1 LGTKTILYVG
11 PFAAGVEI
19 ETGQWLDH
27 GDPVEVDEDVVGRS
41 PSGTPGEDDYDAG
54 AGLLAQTANFVEA
67 DLSASTVAKVLESVG
82 DDPARAEA
90 ALAAEQAKGDK
101 ARKSLIDK
109 LEALVAGGKEDESNA
124 G

>member
-1 LGTKTILYVG
+1 LGTKNILYVG

-19 ETGQWLDH
+19 DTGQWIDP
-27 GDPVEVDEDVVGRS
+27 GDPVEVDEDVAGRS
-41 PSGTPGEDDYDAG
+41 PSGTPGEDDYDPG
-54 AGLLAQTANFVEA
+54 AGLLAQTANFAEA

-109 LEALVAGGKEDESNA
+109 LEAIVAKGEEDESN

>member
-1 LGTKTILYVG
+1 MATKSILYVG
-11 PFAAGVEI
+11 PFTAGVQI

-27 GDPVEVDEDVVGRS
+27 GDPVEVDEDVAGRS
-41 PSGTPGEDDYDAG
+41 PSGTPGEDDYDPG

-109 LEALVAGGKEDESNA
+109 LQALVAGGKEDENN

>member
-1 LGTKTILYVG
+1 LGTKTILYSG
-11 PFAAGVEI
+11 PFAAGVQI
-19 ETGQWLDH
+19 ETGQWLDL
-27 GDPVEVDEDVVGRS
+27 GDPVEVDEKVAGRS
-41 PSGTPGEDDYDAG
+41 PSGTPGEDDYDPG

-67 DLSASTVAKVLESVG
+67 DMSASTVAKVLESVG

-109 LEALVAGGKEDESNA
+109 LEALVAGGKEDEND